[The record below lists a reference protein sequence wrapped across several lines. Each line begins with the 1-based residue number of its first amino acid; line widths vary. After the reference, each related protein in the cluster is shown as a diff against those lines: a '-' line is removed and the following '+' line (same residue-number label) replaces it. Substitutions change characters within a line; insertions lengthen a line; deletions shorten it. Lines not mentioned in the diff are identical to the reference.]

1 MAGPPKYVLPV
12 QEDNSWFVE
21 IIAFSNH
28 RSGLAHGNATKL
40 FFSDI
45 FLLHDTITTR
55 DQQFNPFIQDR
66 ISMLQK
72 QAADEVFPT

>member
-12 QEDNSWFVE
+12 QEDHSWFVE

-28 RSGLAHGNATKL
+28 RCGLAHGNATK
-40 FFSDI
+40 SDI
-45 FLLHDTITTR
+45 FLLHDTITAR

-66 ISMLQK
+66 VSMLQK
-72 QAADEVFPT
+72 QAVG